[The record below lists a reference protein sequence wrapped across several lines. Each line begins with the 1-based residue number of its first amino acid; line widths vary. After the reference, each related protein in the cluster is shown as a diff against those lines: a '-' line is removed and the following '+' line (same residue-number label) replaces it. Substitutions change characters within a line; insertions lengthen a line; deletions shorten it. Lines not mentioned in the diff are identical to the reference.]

1 MKKEL
6 LNPNSQ
12 WLVQKELLIS
22 ESVTALLKVY
32 TVFYIAF
39 YDIKNTSRL

>member
-12 WLVQKELLIS
+12 WLTQKELLIS
-22 ESVTALLKVY
+22 ESITALLKVC
-32 TVFYIAF
+32 TIFYIAF
-39 YDIKNTSRL
+39 YDI